1 MNFIPNGRAA
11 IGKVT
16 YLIFI
21 VDWITVKKVI
31 HLKFKILDAKGIW
44 RATKATAFSLKLSV
58 SGNRKL
64 KI

>member
-1 MNFIPNGRAA
+1 MGS
-11 IGKVT
+11 VT

-31 HLKFKILDAKGIW
+31 HLKCKILDAKGIW

>member
-1 MNFIPNGRAA
+1 MGSM
-11 IGKVT
+11 T

-21 VDWITVKKVI
+21 VDWVTVKKVI
-31 HLKFKILDAKGIW
+31 HLKFKILVAKGIW
-44 RATKATAFSLKLSV
+44 RTTKATAFSLKLSV